1 MRTDEN
7 LIGSAICGTVHRQ
20 SGNIAKAEKCEN
32 LMTEFVNVIIAETK
46 AKRIRERNND

>member
-1 MRTDEN
+1 MTNDGN
-7 LIGSAICGTVHRQ
+7 LIGNAIAGVVHRQ

-32 LMTEFVNVIIAETK
+32 LMTEFVNVMIAETK

>member
-1 MRTDEN
+1 MRNDGN
-7 LIGSAICGTVHRQ
+7 LLGNAIAGVVHRK

-32 LMTEFVNVIIAETK
+32 LMTEFVNVMIAETK